1 MHYRDK
7 SYPFSRDTFDSIV
20 PWSPKQYREKFE
32 AGMNEMRV
40 AAGLP
45 TKQIY
50 ERDNLMKSIQSA
62 AGII

>member
-1 MHYRDK
+1 
-7 SYPFSRDTFDSIV
+7 
-20 PWSPKQYREKFE
+20 
-32 AGMNEMRV
+32 MRV

-50 ERDNLMKSIQSA
+50 ERDNEIKAIQSA

>member
-1 MHYRDK
+1 
-7 SYPFSRDTFDSIV
+7 
-20 PWSPKQYREKFE
+20 
-32 AGMNEMRV
+32 MNEMRV

-50 ERDNLMKSIQSA
+50 ERDNAIKAIQSA